1 MASLTP
7 PAMQLDLFGFDDAP
21 PAVSDI
27 PTRRILLG
35 NQVICYALRRSKRRS
50 IGFSIDR
57 DGLRITA
64 PRWVTLADIDQ
75 AIRSKQRWIIDK
87 LRECQSATA
96 QRQAQQITWRDGATL
111 PYLGSP
117 ITLRLRRASRA
128 MVTFDETSRE
138 LTLLLTGDATE
149 AQLRSRTL
157 KWLQQ
162 QAASV
167 FAARMPVYAERLDVR
182 YRTMK
187 LSSATTRWGSCS
199 MRGTICLNWRL
210 IHLPETLIDYVV
222 AHELSHL
229 REMNHSER
237 FWAAVESVY
246 PDYRT
251 ARQALREQALN
262 ALPLI

>member
-1 MASLTP
+1 MANLTP
-7 PAMQLDLFGFDDAP
+7 SVMQLDLFGFDGKP
-21 PAVSDI
+21 PAVPDT
-27 PTRRILLG
+27 PNRRILLG
-35 NQVICYALRRSKRRS
+35 NQVISYALRRSKRRS

-57 DGLRITA
+57 NGLRITA

-75 AIRSKQRWIIDK
+75 AILGKQRWVIDK
-87 LRECQSATA
+87 LRECQNATA

-111 PYLGSP
+111 PYLGAP
-117 ITLRLRRASRA
+117 ITLRLRRASCTA
-128 MVTFDETSRE
+128 IEFDAASRE
-138 LTLLLTGDATE
+138 LSLLLTGDATE
-149 AQLRSRTL
+149 TQLRNRTL

-167 FAARMPVYAERLDVR
+167 FAARLPVYANRLDVH
-182 YRTMK
+182 YRTMR

-199 MRGTICLNWRL
+199 SRGTICLNWRL

-246 PDYRT
+246 PDYRA
-251 ARQALREQALN
+251 ARQALRKQALN
-262 ALPLI
+262 VLPVI